1 MLHGRELPAVVDDRL
16 ELAVAQTVGVS
27 LSHPICKRILRQIVG
42 GLVMVPGLGRL
53 AIVTLAGPAFG
64 QIPAA
69 FCAVRGN
76 IGQDSDFLS
85 YLASPPF
92 KFWAASFASFAAS
105 LFFFWY
111 TRACALR
118 FSRLAALYAR

>member
-1 MLHGRELPAVVDDRL
+1 MLHGREPPAVVDDRL

-27 LSHPICKRILRQIVG
+27 LSHPICKCVLCQIVG
-42 GLVMVPGLGRL
+42 GLVMMPGLGRL
-53 AIVTLAGPAFG
+53 AVMAFSGPAFG
-64 QIPAA
+64 KIPAA

-76 IGQDSDFLS
+76 IGQDGDLLS

-92 KFWAASFASFAAS
+92 KFWAASFASFAAAR
-105 LFFFWY
+105 FFLWY
-111 TRACALR
+111 TRTWALR

>member
-27 LSHPICKRILRQIVG
+27 LSYPICKRILRQIVG
-42 GLVMVPGLGRL
+42 GLVMMPGLGRL
-53 AIVTLAGPAFG
+53 AVMAFSGPALG

-69 FCAVRGN
+69 FGAVRGDV
-76 IGQDSDFLS
+76 GQDGNLLS

-92 KFWAASFASFAAS
+92 KF
-105 LFFFWY
+105 
-111 TRACALR
+111 
-118 FSRLAALYAR
+118 